1 MAREILKCSRRYFP
15 SSRRREEA
23 SSRIQRRAL
32 RDIASKNRANNE
44 AQCKTRR
51 GGEKMMRGKIMEKP
65 SVPMT
70 RLVIRKRAN
79 GSRRCNENN
88 RSPVA
93 SKDIARVY

>member
-1 MAREILKCSRRYFP
+1 MQSGISLHFVDAEVH
-15 SSRRREEA
+15 RRRENRGG
-23 SSRIQRRAL
+23 SYVTSRAKIEQITRRNVRRA
-32 RDIASKNRANNE
+32 R
-44 AQCKTRR
+44 
-51 GGEKMMRGKIMEKP
+51 GEKMMRGKIMEKP

-88 RSPVA
+88 CSPGA